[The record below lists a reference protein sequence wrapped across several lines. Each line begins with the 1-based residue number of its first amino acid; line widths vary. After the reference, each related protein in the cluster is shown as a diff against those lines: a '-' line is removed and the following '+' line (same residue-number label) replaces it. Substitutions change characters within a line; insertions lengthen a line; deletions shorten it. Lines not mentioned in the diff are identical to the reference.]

1 MMNDDDL
8 KRRLTATSLS
18 SPGITLDQ
26 VRQRATAGVGRRR
39 SSGIVR
45 LALATAVVW
54 AMVWM
59 AQAAVDRSVN
69 AVAPMGQA
77 VSQPVLRPSGIAQRG
92 RLLQELMADG
102 GWSEVGARAQQG
114 VAPSSPAGSGMRQG
128 RSGQTRLRRWS

>member
-1 MMNDDDL
+1 MNDDDL
-8 KRRLTATSLS
+8 KRRLAATRLS
-18 SPGITLDQ
+18 SPSITLDQ
-26 VRQRATAGVGRRR
+26 VTQRAAASIPRRPP
-39 SSGIVR
+39 SGLVR

-54 AMVWM
+54 VMVWV
-59 AQAAVDRSVN
+59 AQAAVHRSLD
-69 AVAPMGQA
+69 ALAPMGQA
-77 VSQPVLRPSGIAQRG
+77 ASQPVPRPSGIAQRG